1 MLNRQEYAEKRW
13 EAEVLITSLLKLTE
27 NRIISWECL
36 AYEPPMLVEADD
48 LFLSHK
54 LTAATECEGDLFQ
67 VELLET
73 IDVKTGKGSVD
84 LSIIIRDDPQTREEA
99 LERFITF
106 FPEDRVKIFSD
117 LLFEQISDS
126 VAGSPR
132 WVNTRFAYQTFPADT
147 MKHPIAVLGRTL
159 FDQKQVRTFH
169 KICSDR
175 IALKKLLDEQAIT
188 ACGQKSHCCCFT
200 GHRPEKLTVSEEE
213 VKTWLEEKINDAVS
227 DGFTTFITGMAQGT
241 DLWAGQIVLRQKE
254 EGAPVRLICAF
265 PYPGFGDQWA
275 EKWNNLR
282 REVISSADA
291 IAFINPAYSPSCFQR
306 RNEWMVDRCA
316 RVIAVFNG
324 SAGGTKN
331 TLEYARKLGCE
342 VIL

>member
-132 WVNTRFAYQTFPADT
+132 WICVSN
-147 MKHPIAVLGRTL
+147 VSGRYYEASH
-159 FDQKQVRTFH
+159 R
-169 KICSDR
+169 CS
-175 IALKKLLDEQAIT
+175 
-188 ACGQKSHCCCFT
+188 
-200 GHRPEKLTVSEEE
+200 
-213 VKTWLEEKINDAVS
+213 
-227 DGFTTFITGMAQGT
+227 
-241 DLWAGQIVLRQKE
+241 RQNS
-254 EGAPVRLICAF
+254 F
-265 PYPGFGDQWA
+265 
-275 EKWNNLR
+275 
-282 REVISSADA
+282 
-291 IAFINPAYSPSCFQR
+291 
-306 RNEWMVDRCA
+306 
-316 RVIAVFNG
+316 
-324 SAGGTKN
+324 
-331 TLEYARKLGCE
+331 
-342 VIL
+342 